1 MRCFSFVFCLFC
13 LIVSNPSQ
21 NIHSFSPCMQLRLV
35 LIVFMFSVA
44 ANWKLRQILSWAK
57 RRVGVPSRA
66 FRWFGSRKV
75 LICTPLIQARPA
87 FERKKERVLP
97 FTLPCRSPRVQTR
110 PSRSCAPF
118 TFSRAH
124 REHARLSNFLRY
136 SSSRAPFTLTRGL
149 DFPLLSFRAPGDI
162 QMLCALEEVI
172 IFQPRIKQN
181 LEAPPHTF
189 SPLPPK
195 KTIKYQTWF
204 VSADN
209 IF

>member
-1 MRCFSFVFCLFC
+1 MRCFSFVFCLSC
-13 LIVSNPSQ
+13 LIVSNPSR

-57 RRVGVPSRA
+57 RRIGVPSRA
-66 FRWFGSRKV
+66 FGWFGSRKV
-75 LICTPLIQARPA
+75 LIFTPLIQARPA
-87 FERKKERVLP
+87 FEKKKERVLP
-97 FTLPCRSPRVQTR
+97 FTLPCRFLRVQTR

-124 REHARLSNFLRY
+124 RELACLSNFLRY
-136 SSSRAPFTLTRGL
+136 SSSRTPFTLTGGL
-149 DFPLLSFRAPGDI
+149 DFPRISFRAPGDI

-204 VSADN
+204 VNADN